1 MYISKFRLSAD
12 TSLLLL
18 LSRAQNHPSIKAL
31 AQYILAKSAGNPAAH
46 AALQTLLGPQGLQ
59 SQNHVGFVFSER
71 LVNMPVQVVP
81 HMYRMLADEIQWA
94 NDDVSSVY
102 YAFSS
107 LCTFRLH

>member
-1 MYISKFRLSAD
+1 MRICPKFDYPLILRCTCFVLG
-12 TSLLLL
+12 
-18 LSRAQNHPSIKAL
+18 QNHPSIKAL

-94 NDDVSSVY
+94 NDDVSL
-102 YAFSS
+102 S
-107 LCTFRLH
+107 LIHVLPCAPFLP